1 MFHCP
6 ICNKKYYR
14 RSDAM
19 DCADEDTKRLT
30 NTNEY
35 GKREK
40 GTGCPG
46 IKRNKCDVQ
55 TNQV

>member
-1 MFHCP
+1 MYHCP

-19 DCADEDTKRLT
+19 DCADEDVKRLT

-35 GKREK
+35 GKRENRQSN
-40 GTGCPG
+40 PD
-46 IKRNKCDVQ
+46 IKTDKPDIQ
-55 TNQV
+55 TNPA